1 MVISMIQH
9 SGFDNGRHIYA
20 SEEKRNA
27 TALEYRVSKGPPKP
41 TPLQKNSP
49 DLVHYFL
56 KRAHFHHFF
65 FFFIFHNLIFE
76 GQGAPPPSGGP

>member
-41 TPLQKNSP
+41 TPLQKKTPRIWSTMFSKGP
-49 DLVHYFL
+49 IFIIFYFYL
-56 KRAHFHHFF
+56 
-65 FFFIFHNLIFE
+65 FFIT
-76 GQGAPPPSGGP
+76 

>member
-27 TALEYRVSKGPPKP
+27 SALEYRVSKGPPKP
-41 TPLQKNSP
+41 TPLQKKLPGFGPLCSP
-49 DLVHYFL
+49 KGPFSS
-56 KRAHFHHFF
+56 
-65 FFFIFHNLIFE
+65 FFIFLYF
-76 GQGAPPPSGGP
+76 S